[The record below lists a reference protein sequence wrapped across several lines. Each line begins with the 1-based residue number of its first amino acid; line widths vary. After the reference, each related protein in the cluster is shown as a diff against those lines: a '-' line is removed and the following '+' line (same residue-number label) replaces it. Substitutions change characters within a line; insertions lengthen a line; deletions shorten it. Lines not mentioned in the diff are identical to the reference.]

1 MQIFVEKVENPNQE
15 FWIWKKKITNR
26 QTEGIYPSTVS
37 NVGSGISAAIYQ
49 KDEAGHVTQIAQLQL
64 PDYEKLVEYYSAGKE
79 INLNYTYI
87 DDFAWLGDELP
98 YEVESLPYTEREGF
112 SARCALLNNHGEPAH
127 FHIMQSKLKK
137 GDMDFSYSG
146 FFNLNLDLCNLSVE
160 QGNLVF
166 DFARFDHSNIS
177 VFSGNFFPLYKSG
190 YRKNRYDADVAK
202 PFSGFL
208 MCKNQQHDYFIRS
221 SSHYI

>member
-98 YEVESLPYTEREGF
+98 YEVESLPYTERE
-112 SARCALLNNHGEPAH
+112 N
-127 FHIMQSKLKK
+127 
-137 GDMDFSYSG
+137 
-146 FFNLNLDLCNLSVE
+146 
-160 QGNLVF
+160 
-166 DFARFDHSNIS
+166 
-177 VFSGNFFPLYKSG
+177 
-190 YRKNRYDADVAK
+190 
-202 PFSGFL
+202 
-208 MCKNQQHDYFIRS
+208 
-221 SSHYI
+221 

>member
-1 MQIFVEKVENPNQE
+1 MVCSIRQIFVEKIENPNQE
-15 FWIWKKKITNR
+15 FWIWKKEITNR
-26 QTEGIYPSTVS
+26 QTEGIYPS
-37 NVGSGISAAIYQ
+37 AIYQ

-64 PDYEKLVEYYSAGKE
+64 PDYEKLVEYYSTGKE

-112 SARCALLNNHGEPAH
+112 SARCALLNNHGEPAY

-146 FFNLNLDLCNLSVE
+146 FFNLNLDLCNLSCRRRPV
-160 QGNLVF
+160 L
-166 DFARFDHSNIS
+166 S
-177 VFSGNFFPLYKSG
+177 
-190 YRKNRYDADVAK
+190 
-202 PFSGFL
+202 
-208 MCKNQQHDYFIRS
+208 
-221 SSHYI
+221 

>member
-1 MQIFVEKVENPNQE
+1 MQIFVEKIENPSQE
-15 FWIWKKKITNR
+15 FWIWKKEITNR
-26 QTEGIYPSTVS
+26 QTGGIYPSAIS

-112 SARCALLNNHGEPAH
+112 SARCALLNNHGEPAY

-160 QGNLVF
+160 QGNLAV
-166 DFARFDHSNIS
+166 
-177 VFSGNFFPLYKSG
+177 V
-190 YRKNRYDADVAK
+190 
-202 PFSGFL
+202 
-208 MCKNQQHDYFIRS
+208 
-221 SSHYI
+221 